1 MTTVNGD
8 SRLAR
13 RLEVNVR
20 LPDGVAALSEWSEG
34 GLLLE
39 TLVGRFVLDRDAR
52 SVWRLLDGHRTVAVI
67 AEVIASDEDAPIKD
81 VEREVLT
88 LCRRLVELALVE
100 DLAPVPVV
108 A

>member
-1 MTTVNGD
+1 MTGD

-20 LPDGVAALSEWSEG
+20 LPDGVAALSEWYEG

-39 TLVGRFVLDRDAR
+39 TLVGRFVLNRDAR
-52 SVWRLLDGHRTVAVI
+52 SVWRLLDGHRTVTVI